1 MEYQKIIN
9 LIGGKVSD
17 SKLPRYLTKKWVEVY
32 DQSDG
37 TYNVNNDI
45 RFKTPMLRSDLC
57 DYNNAYI
64 IVTSK
69 INVTDP
75 NNNAY
80 DKELAL
86 KNNAQFFNC
95 ILKIHNTLIEDADD
109 LDIIMPMYNLLYYS
123 KNCRKTTSSLWNYYR
138 DKPNSGY
145 DNDDRDRIYYSI
157 KNSNSFDYKTSII
170 GKLEGN
176 NTELENIKIVVPLKH
191 LSKFFRKLDVSLI
204 NSEVFLNL
212 KWSKNCV
219 LTSKAT
225 KNALPEDAANS
236 LSAVDALNNPINA
249 EFLITDC
256 KLYIPVVSLSSENE
270 NKLFE
275 QLKDGFIIT
284 VK

>member
-57 DYNNAYI
+57 GYNNAYI

-80 DKELAL
+80 DKKLAL

-145 DNDDRDRIYYSI
+145 NNDDRDRIYYSI
-157 KNSNSFDYKTSII
+157 KNSNSFDFKTSII

-225 KNALPEDAANS
+225 KSALPEDAANS

>member
-69 INVTDP
+69 INVTNP

-80 DKELAL
+80 DKKLAL

-138 DKPNSGY
+138 DEPNSGY

-176 NTELENIKIVVPLKH
+176 NTELEKIKIVVPLKH
-191 LSKFFRKLDVSLI
+191 LSKFLES
-204 NSEVFLNL
+204 
-212 KWSKNCV
+212 
-219 LTSKAT
+219 
-225 KNALPEDAANS
+225 
-236 LSAVDALNNPINA
+236 
-249 EFLITDC
+249 
-256 KLYIPVVSLSSENE
+256 
-270 NKLFE
+270 
-275 QLKDGFIIT
+275 
-284 VK
+284 